1 MKTVIFACV
10 HNAGRSQMAA
20 AFFNRLV
27 DPRKARAISAGT
39 HPGDRVHPEVVA
51 AMQEQGVDLSTARP
65 QRLTPEL
72 AAGAYMLITMGC
84 GDECPLVPGA
94 KRDDWPLED
103 PKGKDVATVRSIRDD
118 VRTRVQR
125 LIAAE
130 QLSNSAAIRAATP
143 PDLAR
148 IEAMLKSADL
158 PLDGVQ
164 DAFNVGFVAEDG
176 EGIVGAVALEVYS
189 DSALLRSLVVDGSAQ
204 GRGLGGR
211 LTQAAIDEA
220 QRRGVRAI
228 YLLTTTADAFFPRFG
243 FVAVDR
249 QSLPASIQGSIE
261 FQSACPASAIAMAR
275 RDER

>member
-103 PKGKDVATVRSIRDD
+103 PKGKDAAMVRSIRDD

-130 QLSNSAAIRAATP
+130 QLANSATIRPATP
-143 PDLAR
+143 SDLAR
-148 IEAMLKSADL
+148 VEAMLKNADL
-158 PLDGVQ
+158 PLDGVR
-164 DAFNVGFVAEDG
+164 DAFNVGFVAAEDG
-176 EGIVGAVALEVYS
+176 GAIVGAVALEMYS
-189 DSALLRSLVVDGSAQ
+189 DGALLRSLVVDRSAQ

-249 QSLPASIQGSIE
+249 QSLPPSIQGSIE

-275 RDER
+275 RE